1 MALLI
6 IGLVLWWG
14 AHLLKRLAPGLRG
27 ALGETPGKGIVAAVL
42 LLALVL
48 MIAGYRQAEI
58 TDVWFPPLWA
68 WHLNNLLM
76 LIAIALLGM
85 GHSKGRT
92 RSWFRHPML
101 MAVATWGVAHLAVN
115 GDLASVVLFGGML
128 AWAVVEML
136 VINAT
141 SPAWVR
147 PEPGPAKGDLRLA
160 LITIA
165 AFVLIVAVH
174 WGVFGVKPFPG

>member
-1 MALLI
+1 MTLLI
-6 IGLVLWWG
+6 IGLILWWG
-14 AHLLKRLAPGLRG
+14 AHLLKRLAPGLRASMG
-27 ALGETPGKGIVAAVL
+27 DKTGKGVVAVAL
-42 LLALVL
+42 LLSLVL
-48 MIAGYRQAEI
+48 MVLGYRGA
-58 TDVWFPPLWA
+58 DFVNVWFPPMWA

-85 GHSKGRT
+85 GHSKGRA

-101 MAVATWGVAHLAVN
+101 MAVATWGVAHLLVN
-115 GDLASVVLFGGML
+115 GDLASVVLFGGL
-128 AWAVVEML
+128 AAWAVAEML

-147 PEPGPAKGDLRLA
+147 PEPGPAKGDMRLA
-160 LITIA
+160 LITII